1 MTAHLDTPRVCV
13 RGEVSAAPTLQAL
26 DVEEE
31 EARGRLGTLVFDDP
45 ADGRADVM
53 SAPAAP
59 AIPVIAA
66 TGDGT
71 ATIEE

>member
-1 MTAHLDTPRVCV
+1 MTGVGV
-13 RGEVSAAPTLQAL
+13 
-26 DVEEE
+26 
-31 EARGRLGTLVFDDP
+31 GTLFQRRRGVRIDP
-45 ADGRADVM
+45 EPAENWLIGAADGRADVM

-59 AIPVIAA
+59 AMPVIAA